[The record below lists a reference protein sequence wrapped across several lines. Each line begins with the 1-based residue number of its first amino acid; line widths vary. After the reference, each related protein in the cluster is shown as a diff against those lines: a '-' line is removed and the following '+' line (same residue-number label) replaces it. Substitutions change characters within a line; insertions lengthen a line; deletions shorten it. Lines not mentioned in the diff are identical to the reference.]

1 MLWPPAGDVAL
12 VVLGALTG
20 GIVNGLTGTAY
31 ALVAMSFWLY
41 AMPPTFAAPL
51 VCLCAVGGHLQ
62 AWPQIRHGVRWPR
75 LWPFLVAG
83 LAGVP
88 LGTMLIEHLK
98 PDPLKLGVGCLL
110 VVYVGWNLLVRR
122 PPVIAN
128 WGGRFA
134 DGAAGFAG
142 GVLGGMASLSGP
154 VPVTWVQ
161 LRNWTRSE
169 QRGVNQ
175 PFNMAILFFALVS
188 AALSGFLDM
197 RWLLWASIALPVS
210 LLGTRIGLMFYG
222 RVDDLQFR
230 RIVLVMLG
238 LSGLV
243 LIGSSLK

>member
-1 MLWPPAGDVAL
+1 MPWPPAGDIAL

-62 AWPQIRHGVRWPR
+62 ALPQIWHGVRWPR

-83 LAGVP
+83 LVGVP
-88 LGTMLIEHLK
+88 LGTMLLEQLK
-98 PDPLKLGVGCLL
+98 PDPLKLGLGCLL
-110 VVYVGWNLLVRR
+110 VVYVSWNLLVRK
-122 PPVIAN
+122 PPVIAT
-128 WGGRFA
+128 WGGRLA

-161 LRNWTRSE
+161 LRNWTRGE

-175 PFNMAILFFALVS
+175 PYNMSILFFALVS
-188 AALSGFLDM
+188 AALSGLLDT
-197 RWLLWASIALPVS
+197 RWLLWAAIALPIS

-222 RVDDLQFR
+222 RVGDLQFR
-230 RIVLVMLG
+230 RIVLAMLG
-238 LSGLV
+238 LSGLT